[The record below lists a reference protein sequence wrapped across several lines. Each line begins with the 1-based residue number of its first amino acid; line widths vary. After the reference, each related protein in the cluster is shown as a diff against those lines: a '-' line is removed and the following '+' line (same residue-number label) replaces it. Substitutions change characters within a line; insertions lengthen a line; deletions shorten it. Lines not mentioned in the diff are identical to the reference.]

1 MRMSEANE
9 PIKIPN
15 MMPKEIV
22 AHLDKYIIGQDEAKK
37 SIAIAIRNRYRR
49 SRLPKEMQEEILP
62 SNIIMMGPTGVG
74 KTEIVRRAS
83 KILGTP
89 FVKVE
94 ATKFT
99 EVGYVGRDV
108 ESMVRDLVEAS
119 IRLVRA
125 EKIKAVQGEAQK
137 LATERLIDIL
147 VPSKKKQRSGNNPF
161 EMLFG
166 AQQQSDSAADAEEE
180 RRRNDQKVIFK
191 EKLRRHEFDDQ
202 VIEIEVEEKR
212 MTNDMLSATG
222 MDQVMDNMN
231 DMMKNIMPAKKK
243 KKRVTVTEARDIL
256 AEEEAEKLIDEDL
269 VAQEAIALAENHG
282 IIFIDEIDKIAETN
296 VNGGGAGVS
305 REGVQR
311 DILPIVEGSVVKTK
325 YGPIKTDHILF
336 IAAGAF
342 HVSKPEDLIPELQGR
357 FPYKVQLHSLDKY
370 DFVRILTETE
380 HSLPEKYEALL
391 AVDDTAL
398 TFTEDGLEAI
408 AEYAYELN
416 ENEEDLG
423 ARRLVSVMEKAL
435 LDTLYEAGGSHQE
448 IVVDE
453 AFVKNVCKLNIIEN
467 QLDKYIL

>member
-37 SIAIAIRNRYRR
+37 RIAIAIRNRYRR
-49 SRLPKEMQEEILP
+49 SRLPKEMQEEISP

>member
-49 SRLPKEMQEEILP
+49 SRLPKEMQEEISP

-147 VPSKKKQRSGNNPF
+147 VLSKKKQRSGNNPF

-202 VIEIEVEEKR
+202 VIEIEVEEKH

-357 FPYKVQLHSLDKY
+357 FPYKVQLHSLDKQ

>member
-49 SRLPKEMQEEILP
+49 SRLPKEMQEEISP

-325 YGPIKTDHILF
+325 YGLIKTDHILF

-357 FPYKVQLHSLDKY
+357 FPYKVQLHSLDKQ

>member
-49 SRLPKEMQEEILP
+49 SRLPKEMQEEISP

-357 FPYKVQLHSLDKY
+357 FPYKVQLHSLDKQ

-398 TFTEDGLEAI
+398 AFTEDGLEAI

>member
-49 SRLPKEMQEEILP
+49 SRLPKEMQEEISP

-231 DMMKNIMPAKKK
+231 DMMKNIMPVKKK

-357 FPYKVQLHSLDKY
+357 FPYKVQLHSLDKQ

>member
-49 SRLPKEMQEEILP
+49 SRLPKEMQEEISP

-256 AEEEAEKLIDEDL
+256 AEEEAEKLIGEDL

>member
-49 SRLPKEMQEEILP
+49 SCLPKEMQEEISP

-296 VNGGGAGVS
+296 VNG
-305 REGVQR
+305 
-311 DILPIVEGSVVKTK
+311 
-325 YGPIKTDHILF
+325 
-336 IAAGAF
+336 AF

-357 FPYKVQLHSLDKY
+357 FPYKVQLHSLDKH

>member
-15 MMPKEIV
+15 MMTKEIV

-49 SRLPKEMQEEILP
+49 SRLPKEMQEEISP

-357 FPYKVQLHSLDKY
+357 FPYKVQLHSLDKQ

>member
-49 SRLPKEMQEEILP
+49 SRLPKEMQEEISP

-94 ATKFT
+94 STKFT

>member
-9 PIKIPN
+9 PIKISN

-49 SRLPKEMQEEILP
+49 SRLPKEMQEEISP

-202 VIEIEVEEKR
+202 VIEIEVEEKH

-357 FPYKVQLHSLDKY
+357 FPYKVQLHSLDKQ

>member
-49 SRLPKEMQEEILP
+49 SRLPKEMQEEISP

-191 EKLRRHEFDDQ
+191 EKLRRNEFDDQ

-357 FPYKVQLHSLDKY
+357 FPYKVQLHSLDKQ

>member
-49 SRLPKEMQEEILP
+49 SRLPKEMQEEISP

-212 MTNDMLSATG
+212 LTNDMLSATG

-357 FPYKVQLHSLDKY
+357 FPYKVQLHSLDKQ

-391 AVDDTAL
+391 AVDDTTL

>member
-49 SRLPKEMQEEILP
+49 SRLPKEMQEEISP

-325 YGPIKTDHILF
+325 YGPIKTDHSLF

-357 FPYKVQLHSLDKY
+357 FPYKVQLHSLDKQ

>member
-49 SRLPKEMQEEILP
+49 SRLPKEMQEEISP

-231 DMMKNIMPAKKK
+231 DMMKNIMPTKKK

-357 FPYKVQLHSLDKY
+357 FPYKVQLHSLDKQ

-391 AVDDTAL
+391 AVDDTTL

>member
-49 SRLPKEMQEEILP
+49 SCLPKEMQEEISP

-231 DMMKNIMPAKKK
+231 DMMKNIMPTKKK

-269 VAQEAIALAENHG
+269 VTQEAIALAENHG

>member
-49 SRLPKEMQEEILP
+49 SRLPKEIQEEISP

>member
-49 SRLPKEMQEEILP
+49 SRLPKEMQEEISP

-202 VIEIEVEEKR
+202 VIEIEVEERR

-357 FPYKVQLHSLDKY
+357 FPYKVQLHSLDKQ

>member
-22 AHLDKYIIGQDEAKK
+22 THLDKYIIGQDEAKK

-49 SRLPKEMQEEILP
+49 SRLPKEMQEEISP

-119 IRLVRA
+119 IRLVRT

-202 VIEIEVEEKR
+202 VIEIEVEEKH

>member
-49 SRLPKEMQEEILP
+49 SRLPKEMQEEISP

-202 VIEIEVEEKR
+202 VIEIEVEEKHV
-212 MTNDMLSATG
+212 TNDMLSATG

>member
-1 MRMSEANE
+1 MSDKNEAVQ
-9 PIKIPN
+9 IPN
-15 MMPKEIV
+15 LLPKEIV
-22 AHLDKYIIGQDEAKK
+22 AHLDKYIIGQNEAKK

-49 SRLPKEMQEEILP
+49 SKLPKEMQEEISP

-74 KTEIVRRAS
+74 KTEIVRRVS

-125 EKIKAVQGEAQK
+125 EKIKSVQEEAQK

-147 VPSKKKQRSGNNPF
+147 VPSKKKKRDGANPF
-161 EMLFG
+161 EMLFS
-166 AQQQSDSAADAEEE
+166 AQQQNNTAADAEEE
-180 RRRNDQKVIFK
+180 RHRNDQKVIFK

-202 VIEIEVEEKR
+202 VIELEIEENR
-212 MTNDMLSATG
+212 ISNDMLAATG

-256 AEEEAEKLIDEDL
+256 AEEEAEKLIDDDL
-269 VAQEAIALAENHG
+269 VNQEAIALAENHG

-325 YGPIKTDHILF
+325 HGLIKTDHILF

-357 FPYKVQLHSLDKY
+357 FPYKVQLHSLDKE
-370 DFVRILTETE
+370 DFVRILRETE

-391 AVDDTAL
+391 SIDNTTL
-398 TFTEDGLEAI
+398 TFTDDGLEAI
-408 AEYAYELN
+408 AEFAYEMN
-416 ENEEDLG
+416 EIEEDLG
-423 ARRLVSVMEKAL
+423 ARRLVSVMEKTL
-435 LDTLYEAGGSHQE
+435 LETLFEAGAAPQDV
-448 IVVDE
+448 VVDE
-453 AFVKNVCKLNIIEN
+453 AFVKEVCKQNSMDK

>member
-49 SRLPKEMQEEILP
+49 SRLPKEMQEEISP

-243 KKRVTVTEARDIL
+243 KKRVTVTEARDIF

-357 FPYKVQLHSLDKY
+357 FPYKVQLHSLDKQ

>member
-49 SRLPKEMQEEILP
+49 SRLPKEMQEEISP

-212 MTNDMLSATG
+212 MTNDMISATG

-357 FPYKVQLHSLDKY
+357 FPYKVQLHSLDKQ

-391 AVDDTAL
+391 AVDDTTL

>member
-49 SRLPKEMQEEILP
+49 SRLPKEMQEEISP

-180 RRRNDQKVIFK
+180 RRRNAQKVIFK

-357 FPYKVQLHSLDKY
+357 FPYKVQLHSLDKQ

>member
-49 SRLPKEMQEEILP
+49 SRLPKEMQEEISP

-125 EKIKAVQGEAQK
+125 EKIEAVQGEAQK

-357 FPYKVQLHSLDKY
+357 FPYKVQLHSLDKQ

>member
-49 SRLPKEMQEEILP
+49 SRLPKEMQEEISP

-311 DILPIVEGSVVKTK
+311 DILPIVEGSIVKTK

>member
-49 SRLPKEMQEEILP
+49 SRLPKEMQEEISP

-202 VIEIEVEEKR
+202 VIEIEVEEKH

-357 FPYKVQLHSLDKY
+357 FPYKVQLHSLDKQ

-391 AVDDTAL
+391 AFDDTAL

>member
-49 SRLPKEMQEEILP
+49 SRLPKEMQEEISP

-108 ESMVRDLVEAS
+108 ESMVRDLMEAS

-202 VIEIEVEEKR
+202 VIEIEVEEKH

-357 FPYKVQLHSLDKY
+357 FPYKVQLHSLDKQ

>member
-49 SRLPKEMQEEILP
+49 SRLPKEMQEEISP

-119 IRLVRA
+119 LRLVRA

-391 AVDDTAL
+391 AVDDTTL